1 MSGDRNQTIL
11 AIDDSPLDLDILRE
25 ILKTDYRFQAA
36 TSAESAMEIIASDR
50 PPDLVLLDILMP
62 EVDGIELCRMIKT
75 SAPANR
81 IPVIFVTAK
90 DAVEDEA
97 LGFEAGGVDYI
108 VKPVNPHLLKARVR
122 THLELKRQNEILR
135 ENARLREEVEH
146 ISRHDL
152 KNPLMVIMNVPT
164 LLSRHPNITAD
175 QKALLAMDLDA
186 GRKMLDMI
194 NRSIDVYRMETGTYE
209 VHPVLV
215 DALKVIR
222 QIAIGNTTTS
232 SRKKSCASTSWYAGS
247 PWKKPT
253 RFMSMLKSS
262 FSIR

>member
-135 ENARLREEVEH
+135 ENARPSRGSRAHQQTRSEESAHGHHERTDPSQPPSQH
-146 ISRHDL
+146 HRRSESPAGDGPGCGTENARHDQSL
-152 KNPLMVIMNVPT
+152 HRSVP
-164 LLSRHPNITAD
+164 
-175 QKALLAMDLDA
+175 
-186 GRKMLDMI
+186 G
-194 NRSIDVYRMETGTYE
+194 
-209 VHPVLV
+209 
-215 DALKVIR
+215 
-222 QIAIGNTTTS
+222 
-232 SRKKSCASTSWYAGS
+232 
-247 PWKKPT
+247 WKRAPT
-253 RFMSMLKSS
+253 RCTPCWST
-262 FSIR
+262 R